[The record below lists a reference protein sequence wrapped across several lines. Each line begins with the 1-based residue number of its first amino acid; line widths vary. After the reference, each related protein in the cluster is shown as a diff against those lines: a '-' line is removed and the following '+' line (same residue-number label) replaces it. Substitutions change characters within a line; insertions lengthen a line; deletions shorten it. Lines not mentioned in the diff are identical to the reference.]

1 MSLHRPTMMQ
11 RLRDGGTWDVCVIG
25 GGATGLGI
33 AFEAASSGLDTL
45 LIERADFAKGTSSRS
60 TKLLHGGVRYLQQGR
75 IGLVKEALLERDRIL
90 QNAEGHV
97 QAQSFVIPV
106 KQRWKQ
112 LYYGTGLLLYDLL
125 AGKRRWGRTTWVSK
139 REMEHLFP
147 TLREAG
153 MVGGLRYSDGK
164 FDDVGLALSIAK
176 AAARQGA
183 ALLNHCNAVGFH
195 KKDGRIDAVEVEDG
209 LTGNR
214 HRVEARVVVNAC
226 GPFSDA
232 VNRLDDDGHR
242 DRIRPSQGIHLVFD
256 RNILPGKDAVLIP
269 KTDDGRVLFAV
280 PWLGKVLVGTTDTA
294 LEKVVAEPVALQ
306 QEIDFVIDH
315 ANRHLGLSLGPEDVR
330 SVFAGLRPLVK
341 GGGGATSD
349 LSRSHQIEATDS
361 GLVSVRGG
369 KWTTYRKMAEDT
381 LAFIQRRC
389 ELDFTP
395 ANTADSP
402 IVQGLVHDRSTL
414 PDADADLEAAVRE
427 AVETEMCVTVED
439 FLARRYR
446 ILLLDARQAI
456 RRAETVATAL
466 ANVQGFDGAWAEE
479 QTRNF
484 KQLAAQYLP
493 TNTL

>member
-1 MSLHRPTMMQ
+1 MIQ
-11 RLRDGGTWDVCVIG
+11 RLRDGGPWDVCVIG

-33 AFEAASSGLDTL
+33 AFEAASSGLRTL
-45 LIERADFAKGTSSRS
+45 LVERTDFAKGTSSRS
-60 TKLLHGGVRYLQQGR
+60 TKLLHGGVRYLEQGKV
-75 IGLVKEALLERDRIL
+75 GLVKEALRERDRIL

-112 LYYGTGLLLYDLL
+112 LYYGIGLLLYDLL
-125 AGKRRWGRTTWVSK
+125 AGRRRWGRTTWVSK

-147 TLREAG
+147 TLRRAG

-176 AAARQGA
+176 AAARKGA
-183 ALLNHCNAVGFH
+183 VLLNHCSAVGFR
-195 KKDGRIDAVEVEDG
+195 KADGRIDALELEDA
-209 LTGNR
+209 LTGER
-214 HRVEARVVVNAC
+214 LTVETRFVVNAC

-232 VNRLDDDGHR
+232 VNRLDHADHE
-242 DRIRPSQGIHLVFD
+242 DRIQPSQGIHLVFD
-256 RNILPGKDAVLIP
+256 RHILPGKDAVLIP

-294 LEKVVAEPVALQ
+294 LDQVVAEPLALQ
-306 QEIDFVIDH
+306 EEIDFVIDH
-315 ANRHLGLSLGPEDVR
+315 ANRHLGLSLGPADVR

-341 GGGGATSD
+341 GGRGATSD
-349 LSRSHQIEATDS
+349 LSRSHQIERSDS
-361 GLVSVRGG
+361 GLISVRGG

-381 LAFIQRRC
+381 VAFIHG
-389 ELDFTP
+389 EDLIDFTP
-395 ANTADSP
+395 ADTADSP

-414 PDADADLEAAVRE
+414 PASDADLKSAVRE

-456 RRAETVATAL
+456 ARAETVAEYL
-466 ANVQGFDGAWAEE
+466 AEVHGHGSSWAEE
-479 QTRNF
+479 QVRSF
-484 KQLAAQYLP
+484 RQLATHYLP
-493 TNTL
+493 ANTF